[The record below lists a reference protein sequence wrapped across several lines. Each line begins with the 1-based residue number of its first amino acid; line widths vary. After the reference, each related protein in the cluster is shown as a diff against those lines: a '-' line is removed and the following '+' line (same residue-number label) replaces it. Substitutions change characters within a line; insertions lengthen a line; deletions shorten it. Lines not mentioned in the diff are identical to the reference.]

1 MISIKVD
8 PHTHT
13 LFSGHAFSTIEENAL
28 HAKERGLEAIAMT
41 DHFGFG
47 IASKS
52 DMERIAISA
61 GPSLNM
67 PALPPVIHGIRILA
81 GTEID
86 IVDFDGNLAGYD
98 IPSWRPDT
106 TFADLML
113 DTREVAIA
121 SVHRFPGH
129 DEGSVAANTQMY
141 CNVAANPKI
150 DIIGHPIRN
159 GSAFEINE
167 VLKVAKQSGC
177 MIEINEHSFDFGE
190 DVIRE
195 HRNLAL
201 SCAEMGVYVV
211 VSSDAHSSFFVGDFT
226 KALALLDEIGFPEA
240 LVANTNLE
248 RLLSCVERKYHP

>member
-13 LFSGHAFSTIEENAL
+13 LFSGHAFSTIEENAI
-28 HAKERGLEAIAMT
+28 HAKKMGLEAIAMT

-47 IASKS
+47 IAGGK
-52 DMERIAISA
+52 DKERSLLSA

-67 PALPPVIHGIRILA
+67 PALPSVIHGVRILA

-86 IVDFDGNLAGYD
+86 IVDFDGRLAGYD
-98 IPSWRPDT
+98 MPSWRPDT
-106 TFADLML
+106 SFADLML

-129 DEGSVAANTQMY
+129 GEGSIAQNTQMY

-159 GSAFEINE
+159 GVNFDVDE

-190 DVIRE
+190 DAVKE
-195 HRNLAL
+195 HRDLAL
-201 SCAEMGVYVV
+201 KCAEMGVYVV
-211 VSSDAHSSFFVGDFT
+211 VGSDAHSSFFIGDFT
-226 KALALLDEIGFPEA
+226 RSLALLEEIGFPEE
-240 LVANTNLE
+240 LVANTDLDK
-248 RLLSCVERKYHP
+248 LLRCVERK